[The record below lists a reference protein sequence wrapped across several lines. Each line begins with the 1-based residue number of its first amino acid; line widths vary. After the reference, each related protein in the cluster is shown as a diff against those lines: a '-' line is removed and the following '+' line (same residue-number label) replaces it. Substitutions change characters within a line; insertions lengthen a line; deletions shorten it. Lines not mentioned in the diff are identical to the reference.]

1 MMNNK
6 NDLSMSSSNTHTLFC
21 IPKSQPDD
29 ELNAFD
35 LTWRNYLPSMTQLC
49 PCFGIFKGGSIQLDD
64 DDESTGNLGPHYYN
78 DQSIYQGRTIQG
90 YLRNSR
96 DREFESVLEN
106 GGGEDGAFSRGD
118 YMPSFVTRNP
128 FGRNRRKRPRRRKE
142 RAHLIQEEHDEPAV
156 YEIFS
161 EEQDRVDAE
170 SLGDDQIANL
180 VFKPKTSDQ
189 YDEELY
195 ITVPRGG
202 PKVQEMFPP
211 TTHPGETT
219 KYGLQSTPYLNDRME
234 IETEYDED
242 TGYEEDTEY
251 ENYRNNETDG
261 CYDPDEPDEVDES
274 DAGPV
279 TRPTVAQTMLTEQL
293 DDLTEKLV
301 YIKRNIMDIGVK
313 DSKVDP
319 RTSAVLRP
327 LKHLSMISNSER
339 AMSDLDS
346 IASEA
351 LEEYGNVVLNNKTI
365 SNHTAEEIN
374 HSRLGIRKNSGASDF
389 NMPLADNHSTPFGS
403 DQHPFTYFERSPVIA
418 SQTSS
423 NRNSL
428 GENQGLNVHS
438 VFEFGKK
445 WLNGTS

>member
-128 FGRNRRKRPRRRKE
+128 F
-142 RAHLIQEEHDEPAV
+142 EEHDEPAV

-202 PKVQEMFPP
+202 PK
-211 TTHPGETT
+211 
-219 KYGLQSTPYLNDRME
+219 STPYLNDRME

-242 TGYEEDTEY
+242 TG
-251 ENYRNNETDG
+251 
-261 CYDPDEPDEVDES
+261 
-274 DAGPV
+274 
-279 TRPTVAQTMLTEQL
+279 PTVAQTMLTEQL

>member
-128 FGRNRRKRPRRRKE
+128 F
-142 RAHLIQEEHDEPAV
+142 EHDEPAV

-202 PKVQEMFPP
+202 PKSTMKTLGMKKIQS
-211 TTHPGETT
+211 TKIIETT
-219 KYGLQSTPYLNDRME
+219 KQMVVMTQMSQMKLMSLMLDR
-234 IETEYDED
+234 
-242 TGYEEDTEY
+242 
-251 ENYRNNETDG
+251 
-261 CYDPDEPDEVDES
+261 
-274 DAGPV
+274 
-279 TRPTVAQTMLTEQL
+279 
-293 DDLTEKLV
+293 
-301 YIKRNIMDIGVK
+301 
-313 DSKVDP
+313 
-319 RTSAVLRP
+319 
-327 LKHLSMISNSER
+327 
-339 AMSDLDS
+339 
-346 IASEA
+346 
-351 LEEYGNVVLNNKTI
+351 
-365 SNHTAEEIN
+365 
-374 HSRLGIRKNSGASDF
+374 
-389 NMPLADNHSTPFGS
+389 
-403 DQHPFTYFERSPVIA
+403 
-418 SQTSS
+418 
-423 NRNSL
+423 
-428 GENQGLNVHS
+428 
-438 VFEFGKK
+438 
-445 WLNGTS
+445 